1 MFTKSPRGLG
11 IAAALAVLF
20 VVLALDVEHL
30 VAVSYGC
37 ALAAGHVARESWRSA
52 PSIRNAREGRYIVP

>member
-1 MFTKSPRGLG
+1 MVTPHGEDLLITRYPRGLG
-11 IAAALAVLF
+11 VAAVLAAIF

-37 ALAAGHVARESWRSA
+37 ALAAGHVARESWR
-52 PSIRNAREGRYIVP
+52 